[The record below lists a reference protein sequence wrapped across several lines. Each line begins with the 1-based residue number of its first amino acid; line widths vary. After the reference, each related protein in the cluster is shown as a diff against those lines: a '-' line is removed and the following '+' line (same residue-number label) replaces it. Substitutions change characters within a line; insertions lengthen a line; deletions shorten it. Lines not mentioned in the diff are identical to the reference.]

1 MLSIFNLAI
10 FSAVT
15 GAMLIA
21 AVLIL
26 VLYKCWRKIKGIPN
40 STSDCRINCFLQY
53 FKTEFSLLSS
63 ETSWKSCLHTEVWNY
78 TNSVIMVNIL
88 LNWLALI
95 STALTHLQ
103 CTQVQCTHPQKWI
116 PPNPI
121 QWPHLR
127 IVAYIL
133 LPSPKPA
140 GVNSGIHVYRWH
152 TCIYGYRHGLC
163 CCILTEQHYLHMLE
177 YVSSLTTAW
186 YFWCIHNIS

>member
-103 CTQVQCTHPQKWI
+103 CTQSGPVYPPPEVVDTTVCTE
-116 PPNPI
+116 PN
-121 QWPHLR
+121 
-127 IVAYIL
+127 
-133 LPSPKPA
+133 SMTSFTD
-140 GVNSGIHVYRWH
+140 SGIHTATITQTSRGKQWH
-152 TCIYGYRHGLC
+152 TCIYVAYMYIWL
-163 CCILTEQHYLHMLE
+163 
-177 YVSSLTTAW
+177 
-186 YFWCIHNIS
+186 